1 MVDLLGRAGRIEEA
15 EILMKEMQV
24 PPNEVVLGSLL
35 GSCSVHGKLE
45 IAERIKRE
53 LFQMSPGNTEY
64 QILMSNMY
72 AAGGR
77 SDIVDGLRGSMR
89 NRGIRK
95 IPGMSSIHVNDSVH
109 RFSSGDRSHPRTKE
123 IYLKLNEVIERI
135 RSAGYIPDVS
145 GLVSPCDLEDKEQAL
160 CCHSEKLAVCF
171 GLLETKRRTPIHVF
185 KNLRICQDCH
195 SAMKIV
201 SKVYERE
208 IIIRDRNRFHQFKEG
223 SCSCSDYW

>member
-1 MVDLLGRAGRIEEA
+1 MP
-15 EILMKEMQV
+15 V

-35 GSCSVHGKLE
+35 GSCSVHGKVE

-53 LFQMSPGNTEY
+53 LIQMSPGNTEY

-72 AAGGR
+72 VAEGR
-77 SDIVDGLRGSMR
+77 SDIADGLRGSLR
-89 NRGIRK
+89 KRGIRK
-95 IPGMSSIHVNDSVH
+95 IPGLSSIYVNDSVH

-135 RSAGYIPDVS
+135 RSAGYVPDVS
-145 GLVSPCDLEDKEQAL
+145 GLVSHSEGDLEEKEQAL

-171 GLLETKRRTPIHVF
+171 GLLETKPSTPLLVF
-185 KNLRICQDCH
+185 KNLRICRDCH

-201 SKVYERE
+201 SKVYDRE
-208 IIIRDRNRFHQFKEG
+208 IIIRDRNRFHQFKGG